1 MITQTIS
8 HAQFKVLLQKDAATF
23 RSHISSITA
32 QFREQ
37 KNLKE
42 NLLPNHVYIH
52 MDFVEDYRCRSQN
65 EIQSAYW
72 SPTQITIHPFVMYYK
87 TQNSEESGRKSFVF
101 ISNESCH
108 DAIFVYTLV
117 GKIVPLL
124 KEVVPNLKMVHY
136 WIDSPTSQY
145 RNRTIFQIIS
155 CHKEYFGVTTSRSF
169 IEVGHGKG
177 PCDPIGSVAK
187 RKADQVVKNG
197 KYVVQDAISFFEW
210 AKQDTSAIAFSYVCI
225 EDYEISE
232 KFLKVACENLQAV
245 KGTMKVHAVFSLKAN
260 SIWVRD
266 TSCFCKN
273 CSERLML
280 QRLARM
286 FANNIDQEPQKKC
299 IRKNLS
305 PK

>member
-1 MITQTIS
+1 
-8 HAQFKVLLQKDAATF
+8 
-23 RSHISSITA
+23 
-32 QFREQ
+32 
-37 KNLKE
+37 
-42 NLLPNHVYIH
+42 
-52 MDFVEDYRCRSQN
+52 MDRFSNKSQN
-65 EIQSAYW
+65 RA
-72 SPTQITIHPFVMYYK
+72 
-87 TQNSEESGRKSFVF
+87 
-101 ISNESCH
+101 
-108 DAIFVYTLV
+108 
-117 GKIVPLL
+117 
-124 KEVVPNLKMVHY
+124 
-136 WIDSPTSQY
+136 
-145 RNRTIFQIIS
+145 IFQIIS

-169 IEVGHGKG
+169 TEAGHGKG

-197 KYVVQDAISFFEW
+197 KYVVQDAITFFEW
-210 AKQDTSAIAFSYVCI
+210 AKQDTSAIAFPYVCI

-245 KGTMKVHAVFSLKAN
+245 KGTMKVYVVFSLKAN
-260 SIWVRD
+260 SIWARD

-299 IRKNLS
+299 IRKKLS